1 MKALP
6 FLLYS
11 ILAFFMHGVLIKFI
25 ISALRRLS
33 HRNVR
38 LVIKIMGNFAA
49 VKKMNEYET
58 HFRLFDFYA
67 VFYRP
72 FC

>member
-6 FLLYS
+6 FLLYR

-49 VKKMNEYET
+49 VKNNE
-58 HFRLFDFYA
+58 
-67 VFYRP
+67 
-72 FC
+72 